1 MRLIMCSFGFW
12 VKKKRNR
19 PFLMNRQ
26 FTSGTNVKHL
36 KVNINYRFIGH
47 LHRINSIF
55 NFKVQ
60 EVKLNSADSSLSF
73 YHFNISKSD

>member
-36 KVNINYRFIGH
+36 KVNINDRFIGH

-60 EVKLNSADSSLSF
+60 EVKLNSADSMFVILSF
-73 YHFNISKSD
+73 QYIKK